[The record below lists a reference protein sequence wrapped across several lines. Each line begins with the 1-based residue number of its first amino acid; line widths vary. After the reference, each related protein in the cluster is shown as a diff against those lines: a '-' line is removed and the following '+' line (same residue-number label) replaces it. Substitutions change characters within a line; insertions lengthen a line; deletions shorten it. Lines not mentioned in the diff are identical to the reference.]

1 MGAPMAG
8 HLHARGLLSGAWNR
22 GQDRRQAFADAHPDV
37 LMPDDPA
44 DLAETADVI
53 LLCISVDDDVRAMI
67 DAMIERLRPGTLIVD
82 HSTVSPATAREVHA
96 RLAARE
102 VGFVDAPVTGGV
114 EGAINARLAIM
125 AGGDA
130 ADVQRLDP
138 VFQAYARVWRHLGPV
153 GAGQSA
159 KAVNQLLVAG
169 IAEAVCEGLALV
181 EKMGLPREEM
191 LELLGGGAAG
201 SWFLDKRGATMLADS
216 FESGFAP
223 ALLLKDL
230 NITRQLT
237 DELGFE
243 SSVLRTAIDDYRT
256 LLERGEQGRD
266 ISALIR
272 LKRDCFGADGSR
284 TRTPAGADDGDAG

>member
-8 HLHARGLLSGAWNR
+8 HLHQRGLLCGAWNR
-22 GQDRRQAFADAHPDV
+22 GQARRKAFADAHPDV
-37 LMPDDPA
+37 HLPDEPA
-44 DLAETADVI
+44 ELAANADVI
-53 LLCISVDDDVRAMI
+53 LLCVSADDDLRAIVDSLI
-67 DAMIERLRPGTLIVD
+67 DTLRTGTLVVD
-82 HSTVSPATAREVHA
+82 HSTVSPTTACEVHL
-96 RLAARE
+96 RLADRE

-114 EGAINARLAIM
+114 EGAINGRLAIM

-130 ADVQRLDP
+130 GDVQRLDP
-138 VFQAYARVWRHLGPV
+138 VFGAYARVWRHLGPV

-181 EKMGLPREEM
+181 EKMGLPRDEM

-216 FESGFAP
+216 FETGFAP

-230 NITRQLT
+230 KITRQLT

-243 SSVLRTAIDDYRT
+243 STVLGPAIDDYIT

-284 TRTPAGADDGDAG
+284 IRAAAGGDDGDAG